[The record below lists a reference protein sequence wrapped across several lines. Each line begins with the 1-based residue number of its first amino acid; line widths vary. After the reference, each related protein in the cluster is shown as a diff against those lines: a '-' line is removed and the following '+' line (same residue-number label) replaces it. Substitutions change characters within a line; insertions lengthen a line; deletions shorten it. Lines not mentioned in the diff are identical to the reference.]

1 MRHAGIERQ
10 DFPLPSAERVQQP
23 WISDDAAVSPA
34 ARCAHADVRDSGP
47 SPLKVVAGGSSPSVE
62 VPRRLAPLIVRP
74 GRPAEPVAIA
84 PRTLSTTVAHTP
96 DALELHLEAWED
108 LVANVAEPNPFFEPH
123 ALLPSWRQLP
133 GTDLQVVLVW
143 APHPLPGKPAIL
155 VGLFPIV
162 REPRF
167 KGLPLTAYATW
178 THLYAYLAT
187 PLVRADRASEA
198 IEALFAWL
206 RETDAAVFEWRTLG
220 SDGAFRH
227 ALIDAL
233 NRLGLESFRERSHT
247 RALFR
252 PAADAEAYLAH
263 AIGGKKRKELRRQE
277 RRLAETGALTY
288 DELAPDG
295 DLEAWLDEFVA
306 LEARGWKGQGGTS
319 LGDDPAG
326 LAVFRAIA
334 RGAFA
339 RGQWMTLALRLDGRA
354 IAMKCNVRCSAGAQ
368 QGAVAFK
375 IAYDEAFS
383 RFSPGVLLE
392 LEHIRRLHEPG
403 APSWMD
409 SGAAP
414 NHPMIDHL
422 WRDRRSI
429 ETIVVPTGRSLG
441 GFAVAVLPLARGL
454 SRTVR
459 DAAHH
464 LRSRSRT

>member
-1 MRHAGIERQ
+1 MPDE
-10 DFPLPSAERVQQP
+10 
-23 WISDDAAVSPA
+23 AAVSPA
-34 ARCAHADVRDSGP
+34 ARCAPADVRDSGP
-47 SPLKVVAGGSSPSVE
+47 PALRVVGSGSSPSVQ
-62 VPRRLAPLIVRP
+62 VPERLAAPAIVAP
-74 GRPAEPVAIA
+74 VPPAPPVASVAIA
-84 PRTLSTTVAHTP
+84 ARTLTTTVAHTP
-96 DALELHLEAWED
+96 DALERHLAAWQD
-108 LVANVAEPNPFFEPH
+108 LVAHVAEPNPFFEPH

-133 GTDLQVVLVW
+133 GADLQVVLVW

-162 REPRF
+162 RESRF
-167 KGLPLTAYATW
+167 KGLPLTTYATW

-220 SDGAFRH
+220 SDGPFRH

-233 NRLGLESFRERSHT
+233 NHLGLEPFRERSHT

-252 PAADAEAYLAH
+252 PAADADTYLAH

-306 LEARGWKGQGGTS
+306 LEQRGWKGQGGTS
-319 LGDDPAG
+319 LGADPRG

-354 IAMKCNVRCSAGAQ
+354 IAMKCNVRSGV
-368 QGAVAFK
+368 GAVAFK
-375 IAYDEAFS
+375 IAYDEAFA
-383 RFSPGVLLE
+383 RYSPGVLLE
-392 LEHIRRLHEPG
+392 IEHIRRLHEPG
-403 APSWMD
+403 APAWMD

-429 ETIVVPTGRSLG
+429 ETLVVPTGRSLG
-441 GFAVAVLPLARGL
+441 GFAVAVLPLARWL

-459 DAAHH
+459 DAAQH
-464 LRSRSRT
+464 LCSRSRT